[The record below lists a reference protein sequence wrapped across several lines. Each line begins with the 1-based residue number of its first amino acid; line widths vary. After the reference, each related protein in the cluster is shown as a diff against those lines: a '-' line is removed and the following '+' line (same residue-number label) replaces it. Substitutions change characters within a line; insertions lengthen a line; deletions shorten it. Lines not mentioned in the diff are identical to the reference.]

1 MAPSTETERR
11 SAILDELLRRLSGAR
26 SLMDVNIAAGIAQ
39 QELEGVTE
47 D

>member
-1 MAPSTETERR
+1 MDAAEELERLT
-11 SAILDELLRRLSGAR
+11 AILDDLLRRLANATDHVD
-26 SLMDVNIAAGIAQ
+26 LVCAAGIAR